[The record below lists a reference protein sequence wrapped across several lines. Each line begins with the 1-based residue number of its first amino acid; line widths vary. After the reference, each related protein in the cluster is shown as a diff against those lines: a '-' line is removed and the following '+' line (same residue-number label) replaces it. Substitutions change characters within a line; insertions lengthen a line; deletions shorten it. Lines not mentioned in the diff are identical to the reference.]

1 LPAGKEIG
9 IVDALMVTNKS
20 GRRISHGNNMVW
32 TAIKTCIEKGG
43 IDSSETATTLIIG
56 ADYSARAA
64 CHAVQSL
71 GAQTIAIVS
80 EESEIAQAI
89 VMDFGRTSSSFDSKH
104 LKIS

>member
-1 LPAGKEIG
+1 M
-9 IVDALMVTNKS
+9 DALMVTNKS